1 MKKQGL
7 YTLFGTLSI
16 VCLLPLT
23 IYAQDIKV
31 KGQVTNQAHE
41 AVEAA
46 VVMLVRTHDARPL
59 EYCITD
65 KQGFFSLK
73 HGKKVAGQL
82 LVRHVAYA
90 VATIPLP
97 EACDTVLDVVLTP
110 AQYEMEEVNIK
121 GKRIPVQFKNGDWV
135 INVEN
140 FITPGTERCIDL
152 MKNLPGMMVNEETGQ
167 IKLHDKPVELKLNGV
182 RQPLTF
188 DLLKSLPSRI
198 VDQVVLTPIKRPEHD
213 DPDNNA
219 AIVDIR
225 TKKKYID
232 GFTGNIDGSYGKD
245 RANNLPGDADGDFF
259 VMLMKKDFYL
269 NLKLNGSVYS
279 ETSHITDS
287 TWYGLSQSGTML
299 RQDVRNKNE
308 WSSVNNLNLSW
319 NVKNGNRIN
328 ANLYLSASRLSPT
341 LTGNEYRQGQEKI
354 EYDRHNTDKR
364 FMPTG
369 NIQFEASENL
379 PFKLKASYGYIR
391 NDADSRYDYQY
402 RRADT
407 VFDAYDYFYKL
418 SGSQNLF
425 NLNAGKPFL
434 DNKLRIDITGHA
446 NIARTHNDI
455 RYEPVAAFR
464 TNENFEYKERIGSGY
479 LSLSYYCNPKISV
492 TAGIQAAYTNYHLQ
506 LAKENLESANHYWNL
521 LPWFS
526 VNFNISKNYT
536 STFHFNSTIKRP
548 SYNMLTPN
556 VIYASDKFYS
566 TGNPWLKPAKKWSV
580 EYFNTLFTKFSMSAY
595 WGYTKDLYSSVLI
608 DKGNEVTESSYRNCF
623 DKWETALN
631 FNSSLNFMDNRLNMY
646 INLEWIFGKYL
657 NFKENF
663 TLPKNRYNSLSGAM
677 NFDYWITGNYRLK
690 AYGNME
696 LGIIDKDY
704 QSDTKPYLHFN
715 LGVRYKCLAKRSLYV
730 SFYGTDIFNSSHR
743 RKTMRYDQNI
753 RYLKQEDSYQGLTIS
768 LSYSFQGGKDL
779 KRGEVDDDVNAENY
793 RFDK

>member
-59 EYCITD
+59 VYCITD

-219 AIVDIR
+219 AIVDIK

-232 GFTGNIDGSYGKD
+232 GFTGNIDGSYVKFL
-245 RANNLPGDADGDFF
+245 ANNLPGDADGDFF

-269 NLKLNGSVYS
+269 NLKLNGRIEG
-279 ETSHITDS
+279 ETSHISDS
-287 TWYGLSQSGTML
+287 IWYGLSQSGTMHK
-299 RQDVRNKNE
+299 QDVRNKNK
-308 WSSVNNLNLSW
+308 WSSANNLNLSW

-328 ANLYLSASRLSPT
+328 ANLYMSASRLSPT

-379 PFKLKASYGYIR
+379 PFKLKASYGYIH

-418 SGSQNLF
+418 SGNQNLF
-425 NLNAGKPFL
+425 TLNTGKPFL
-434 DNKLRIDITGHA
+434 DNKLRIDMAGYA
-446 NIARTHNDI
+446 NIAQTHNDI
-455 RYEPVAAFR
+455 RYEPVTALR

-479 LSLSYYCNPKISV
+479 LSLSYYCNPKISTTV
-492 TAGIQAAYTNYHLQ
+492 GIRAEYTNYRLQ

-521 LPWFS
+521 LPSAS
-526 VNFNISKNYT
+526 VNFNISKNYI
-536 STFHFNSTIKRP
+536 SAFHFNSTIKRP

-556 VIYASDKFYS
+556 VIYGSDKFYS
-566 TGNPWLKPAKKWSV
+566 TGNPWLKPSKRWSM
-580 EYFNTLFTKFSMSAY
+580 EYFNVLFTKFLISAY
-595 WGYTKDLYSSVLI
+595 WEYNKDLYSSVLI

-623 DKWETALN
+623 DEWQTELKL
-631 FNSSLNFMDNRLNMY
+631 NSSLNFMENHLNTF
-646 INLEWIFGKYL
+646 IHLEWIFGKYL
-657 NFKENF
+657 NFRENF
-663 TLPKNRYNSLSGAM
+663 APPKKIKNYLSAVAT
-677 NFDYWITGNYRLK
+677 FDYYITNNYRLK
-690 AYGNME
+690 AYGLIKYEM
-696 LGIIDKDY
+696 IDKDY
-704 QSDTKPYLHFN
+704 QTDIKPYLLFN
-715 LGVRYKCLAKRSLYV
+715 LGVRYKCLANRSLYV
-730 SFYGTDIFNSSHR
+730 SLYGSNIFNSTR
-743 RKTMRYDQNI
+743 QRKTMRYDQNI
-753 RYLKQEDSYQGLTIS
+753 RYLRQENSYQGLTIS

-779 KRGEVDDDVNAENY
+779 KRREVDEDLNAENY
-793 RFDK
+793 RFDE